1 MEATRLAQAADVD
14 VSRRGTGATGTRTE
28 TVPVYL
34 VRHAKAR
41 SRKRWTR
48 PDDQR
53 PLTRTGHEQ
62 AAALGTLLAGRPL
75 ARLVSSPYVR
85 CMQTLEPLAEER
97 RLPLETAKSLA
108 EGAPPDAALSLAV
121 ESAQLGPTAICT
133 HGDVI
138 ELLLEELARHDVPLE
153 TQDGIELKKGSIW
166 ILRVLD
172 EEVVTAEYIPPPNAG
187 NER

>member
-1 MEATRLAQAADVD
+1 VD
-14 VSRRGTGATGTRTE
+14 VSRGDTSTTGTRTE
-28 TVPVYL
+28 TVPIYL

-41 SRKRWTR
+41 SRKRWIG

-53 PLTRTGHEQ
+53 PLTRAGLEQ
-62 AAALGTLLAGRPL
+62 AAALVRLLAGRPL

-85 CMQTLEPLAEER
+85 CVQTLEPLAKVSG
-97 RLPLETAKSLA
+97 LPLETSDTLA

-121 ESAQLGPTAICT
+121 DSARLGPSALCT

-138 ELLLEELARHDVPLE
+138 ELLLEELDRHDVPLE
-153 TQDGIELKKGSIW
+153 TQDGIELKKGSTW
-166 ILRVLD
+166 VLNVLD
-172 EEVVTAEYIPPPNAG
+172 GDVVAAEYIPPPDAG

>member
-1 MEATRLAQAADVD
+1 VD
-14 VSRRGTGATGTRTE
+14 VSRRGNGATGTRTE
-28 TVPVYL
+28 TVPIYL
-34 VRHAKAR
+34 VRHAKAS

-53 PLTRTGHEQ
+53 PLTRAGREQ
-62 AAALGTLLAGRPL
+62 AAALVRLLAGRPL

-97 RLPLETAKSLA
+97 GLPLATSDSLA
-108 EGAPPDAALSLAV
+108 EGAPPDGALALAV
-121 ESAQLGPTAICT
+121 ESAQHGPTALCT

-138 ELLLEELARHDVPLE
+138 ELLLEELASHDVPLG
-153 TQDGIELKKGSIW
+153 TQDGIELRKGSTW
-166 ILRVLD
+166 ILDVLD
-172 EEVVTAEYIPPPNAG
+172 GDVVAAEYVPPPAVG

>member
-1 MEATRLAQAADVD
+1 M
-14 VSRRGTGATGTRTE
+14 SRGDTSTTGTRTE
-28 TVPVYL
+28 TVPIYL

-41 SRKRWTR
+41 SRKRWAG

-53 PLTRTGHEQ
+53 PLTRAGLEQ
-62 AAALGTLLAGRPL
+62 AAALVRIFTGRPL

-85 CMQTLEPLAEER
+85 CVQTLEPLAEER
-97 RLPLETAKSLA
+97 GLPLETSDTLA

-121 ESAQLGPTAICT
+121 ESARRGPSALCT

-138 ELLLEELARHDVPLE
+138 GLLLEELDRREVPLG
-153 TQDGIELKKGSIW
+153 TQDGIELKKGSTW
-166 ILRVLD
+166 VLNVMD
-172 EEVVTAEYIPPPNAG
+172 QDVVAAKYIPPPDAG